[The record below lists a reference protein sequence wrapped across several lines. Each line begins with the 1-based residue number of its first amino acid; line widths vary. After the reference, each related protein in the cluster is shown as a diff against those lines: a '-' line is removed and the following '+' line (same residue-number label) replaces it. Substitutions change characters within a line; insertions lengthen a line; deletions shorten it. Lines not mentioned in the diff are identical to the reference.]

1 MNISFR
7 FLVTLTLLLI
17 AAEDLPA
24 PISEIAT
31 PTPTVAPKHKSKQE
45 NVERTKPKQSPFA
58 PFVGVWSGPTT
69 GSLTTDIG
77 LNVPATTSAT
87 TFRISND
94 GMIQGNQ
101 ANPNQGT
108 TRASVSPDGRVLT
121 WTYQYNDSNGSGQ
134 GTASLRLIAPKTA
147 SYQVNIIFFA
157 GGGKGTMKGSGTLT
171 KQ

>member
-1 MNISFR
+1 MTFMLRS
-7 FLVTLTLLLI
+7 LLVVTLLVVT
-17 AAEDLPA
+17 APRLPA

-31 PTPTVAPKHKSKQE
+31 PTPTVAPKPKSKQN

-87 TFRISND
+87 TFRILSD
-94 GMIQGNQ
+94 GMIQSNQ
-101 ANPNQGT
+101 ANLNQGT
-108 TRASVSPDGRVLT
+108 TRASVSPDGHALT
-121 WTYQYNDSNGSGQ
+121 WTYQYSDSNGSGQ

-157 GGGKGTMKGSGTLT
+157 SGGKGTMKGSGTLT